1 MEAKTT
7 TNIVIASLTSRV
19 GEPQPL
25 AVVVTELAAIGG
37 QLLQGVDFSRLMFS
51 CGGTRR
57 DRQSQFYLFGMVHLA
72 PLVICRSP
80 PRIPQ
85 VKIPKKPVL
94 QIASAITIEINRA
107 FVILREI
114 ASGKD
119 LKQFLFIYAE
129 MIGNVM
135 IDARSTGK
143 YYHFVQLMGHAAS
156 HITLECALQ
165 IQPNITIIGEEVAAK
180 KQTLKNVTDYI
191 FKI

>member
-1 MEAKTT
+1 MLFLWS
-7 TNIVIASLTSRV
+7 NASTF
-19 GEPQPL
+19 
-25 AVVVTELAAIGG
+25 INK
-37 QLLQGVDFSRLMFS
+37 
-51 CGGTRR
+51 
-57 DRQSQFYLFGMVHLA
+57 
-72 PLVICRSP
+72 SP

-85 VKIPKKPVL
+85 VKIPEKPVL

-135 IDARSTGK
+135 IDARSIGK
-143 YYHFVQLMGHAAS
+143 YYHFVQLMGRAAS

-165 IQPNITIIGEEVAAK
+165 TQPNITIIGEEVAAK

-191 FKI
+191 VNIILKCADLGYCIRYRNFGVLL